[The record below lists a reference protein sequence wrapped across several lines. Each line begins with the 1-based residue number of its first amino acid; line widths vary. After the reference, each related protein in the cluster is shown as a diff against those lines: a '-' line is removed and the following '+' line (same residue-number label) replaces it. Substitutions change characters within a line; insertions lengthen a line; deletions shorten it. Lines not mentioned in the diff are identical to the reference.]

1 MCTVSILLD
10 SIEKVQDFVN
20 RISRYGCSFDFESGH
35 SFVDAKSLVGLLSL
49 DLTQPL
55 RLSIQDDGQ
64 QLEDILRDIQEY
76 MNY

>member
-20 RISRYGCSFDFESGH
+20 RISRYGCSFDIESGH

>member
-20 RISRYGCSFDFESGH
+20 RICRYGCSFDIESGH